1 MIQYSRLKTCAISL
15 AIILA
20 LFPTSQQAIEIN
32 KIELPDMGDSSGTL
46 ITPEEEKQLGEAF
59 FRSLHSQIT
68 INQDPEIQYYIQTI
82 GRKLVANSDAPSHPF
97 HFFVVMEKDIN
108 AFAGPG
114 GYIGVNSGLILT
126 TEAESELAS
135 VMAHEIAHVTQRHL
149 YRAAEAAGRLSI
161 PTAAATL
168 AAILLGTQAPALGQ
182 AALVAIQAGS
192 IQFQI
197 DFTRENEEEADRVG
211 MQTLSASNFD
221 PRSMPAFFEH
231 LQQSTRYYGQNIP
244 EFLRTHPV
252 TASRISDTRGRADTY
267 PYKQFP
273 DSLGYLLTKAK
284 LRVITGS
291 DLAETRKYFQSRLT
305 QGTAEQRTVAL
316 YGMGLVALKSQKFNE
331 AEAIFQ
337 QLTTQ
342 FPEQPQYAGA
352 LAQTAQESRNYQTAL
367 ARYEK
372 AIRQFPSNEAIK
384 LEYIT
389 LLLKAG
395 KPELARE
402 QLFSLPSKTRQSPQY
417 YEFLAQTYSALHQP
431 AESHRYLA
439 EYYYAKGQTRDA
451 ILQIRLAQKSK
462 GLNFH
467 LSSILNERLSFFINE
482 ENLARSRN

>member
-1 MIQYSRLKTCAISL
+1 MSKKPIL
-15 AIILA
+15 ILA
-20 LFPTSQQAIEIN
+20 LLLAFYPAAQQAVEIS

-68 INQDPEIQYYIQTI
+68 INQDAEIQEYIQSV
-82 GRKLVANSDAPSHPF
+82 GQKLVANSDAPGNPF
-97 HFFVVMEKDIN
+97 HFFVVMENDIN

-182 AALVAIQAGS
+182 AALVAIQAGNV
-192 IQFQI
+192 QFQI

-211 MQTLSASNFD
+211 MQTLSQSHYD
-221 PRSMPAFFEH
+221 PRSMPTFFER

-252 TASRISDTRGRADTY
+252 TESRISDSRNRAEAY
-267 PYKQFP
+267 PYKQYP
-273 DSLGYLLTKAK
+273 DSLGYQLTKAK
-284 LRVITGS
+284 LRVLTS
-291 DLAETRKYFQSRLT
+291 TDLAETRKYFQSRLT
-305 QGTAEQRTVAL
+305 QGTAEQRTVAK
-316 YGMGLVALKSQKFNE
+316 YGLGLAALKSQNGDE
-331 AEAIFQ
+331 AETIFR
-337 QLTTQ
+337 QLTAD
-342 FPEQPQYAGA
+342 FPDQPQYAA
-352 LAQTAQESRNYQTAL
+352 AFAHTAQEARNYPAAL

-372 AIRQFPSNEAIK
+372 SIKQFPNNESVK
-384 LEYIT
+384 LEYISA
-389 LLLKAG
+389 LLKAG
-395 KPELARE
+395 KPEPAKTC
-402 QLFSLPSKTRQSPQY
+402 LFSLPPKTRQLPIY
-417 YEFLAQTYSALHQP
+417 FELLAQTYGALHQP

-439 EYYYAKGQTRDA
+439 EYYYAVGQTRDA

-467 LSSILNERLSFFINE
+467 LSSILNDRLVFFINE
-482 ENLARSRN
+482 EKQAREHD

>member
-1 MIQYSRLKTCAISL
+1 MLRKPILVL
-15 AIILA
+15 AFLLA
-20 LFPTSQQAIEIN
+20 FYPASQQAVEID
-32 KIELPDMGDSSGTL
+32 KIELPDMGDSSGTI

-68 INQDPEIQYYIQTI
+68 INQDAEIQGYIQSI
-82 GRKLVANSDAPSHPF
+82 GQKLVTNSDAPGNPF
-97 HFFVVMEKDIN
+97 HFFVVMENDIN

-192 IQFQI
+192 VQFQI

-211 MQTLSASNFD
+211 MHTLSESQFD
-221 PRSMPAFFEH
+221 PRSMPTFFER

-252 TASRISDTRGRADTY
+252 TTSRISDTRNRADAY
-267 PYKQFP
+267 PYKQYP
-273 DSLGYLLTKAK
+273 DSLGYQLTKAK
-284 LRVITGS
+284 LRVLTS
-291 DLAETRKYFQSRLT
+291 TDLAETRKYFQSRIT
-305 QGTAEQRTVAL
+305 QGTAEQRTVAK
-316 YGMGLVALKSQKFNE
+316 YGLGLIALKSLNTNE
-331 AEAIFQ
+331 AETIFQ
-337 QLTTQ
+337 QLTTD
-342 FPEQPQYAGA
+342 FPDQPQYAA
-352 LAQTAQESRNYQTAL
+352 AFAHTAQDSKNYKAAL

-372 AIRQFPSNEAIK
+372 SVRQFPNNEAIR
-384 LEYIT
+384 LEYISA
-389 LLLKAG
+389 LLKAG
-395 KPELARE
+395 KPEPAKNY
-402 QLFSLPSKTRQSPQY
+402 LFSLPPKTRQLPIY
-417 YEFLAQTYSALHQP
+417 FELLAQTYGALHQP

-439 EYYYAKGQTRDA
+439 EYYYAIGQTRDA
-451 ILQIRLAQKSK
+451 ILQIKLAQKSK

-467 LSSILNERLSFFINE
+467 LSSILNDRLAFFINE
-482 ENLARSRN
+482 EKQARDHG